1 MLSYKRKHM
10 GKYFTQSEL
19 IASTEAYKR
28 KIDNTP
34 GEEEKEHLDE
44 LIEFM
49 DDIRGAWGSAII
61 VRSGYRCPELNKAI
75 GGVKKSAHQTG
86 YAVDCVPANNKKK
99 KFFEF
104 CKEYLKDRDFDEL
117 LFEKNNSGSIWI
129 HIALKS
135 IDGKQRRKIRTL
147 EVK

>member
-1 MLSYKRKHM
+1 MSKFFSLK
-10 GKYFTQSEL
+10 EL

-34 GEEEKEHLDE
+34 GEEEKEHLEE
-44 LIEFM
+44 LMEFM
-49 DDIRGAWGSAII
+49 DDIRCAWGSAII
-61 VRSGYRCPELNKAI
+61 VRSGYRCPELNEAV
-75 GGVKKSAHQTG
+75 GGSKKSAHQAG

-99 KFFEF
+99 EFFEF
-104 CKEYLKDRDFDEL
+104 CKEYLKSRDFDEL
-117 LFEKNNSGSIWI
+117 LFEKNSKGSIWC

>member
-1 MLSYKRKHM
+1 MS
-10 GKYFTQSEL
+10 KYFSLKEL

-34 GEEEKEHLDE
+34 GEEEKAHLEE
-44 LIEFM
+44 LMELM
-49 DDIRGAWGSAII
+49 DGIRRAWGSAII
-61 VRSGYRCPELNKAI
+61 VTSGYRCPELNEAI
-75 GGVKKSAHQTG
+75 GGSKKSAHQTG
-86 YAVDCVPANNKKK
+86 YAVDCVPANNRKKE
-99 KFFEF
+99 FFEF

-117 LFEKNNSGSIWI
+117 LFEKNSKGSIWC

-135 IDGKQRRKIRTL
+135 IDGKQRKKIKTL

>member
-1 MLSYKRKHM
+1 MSKFFSLK
-10 GKYFTQSEL
+10 EL

-34 GEEEKEHLDE
+34 GEEEKAHLEE
-44 LIEFM
+44 LMEFM
-49 DDIRGAWGSAII
+49 DGIRSAWGSAII
-61 VRSGYRCPELNKAI
+61 VRSGYRCPELNEAI

-99 KFFEF
+99 EFFEF

-117 LFEKNNSGSIWI
+117 LFEKNSSGSIWI

>member
-1 MLSYKRKHM
+1 MSR
-10 GKYFTQSEL
+10 YFTQKEL

-34 GEEEKEHLDE
+34 GEEEKAHLEE

-49 DDIRGAWGSAII
+49 DDIRSAWGSAII
-61 VRSGYRCPELNKAI
+61 VTSGYRCPELNEAV
-75 GGVKKSAHQTG
+75 GGAKKSAHQTG

-99 KFFEF
+99 EFFEF
-104 CKEYLKDRDFDEL
+104 CKEYLKDRDFDEIL
-117 LFEKNNSGSIWI
+117 LERNSRGSIWC

-135 IDGKQRRKIRTL
+135 IDGKQRKKIKVL
-147 EVK
+147 EAK

>member
-1 MLSYKRKHM
+1 MS
-10 GKYFTQSEL
+10 KYFSLKEL

-34 GEEEKEHLDE
+34 GEEEKEHLEE
-44 LIEFM
+44 LMEFL
-49 DDIRGAWGSAII
+49 DGIRSAWGSAII
-61 VRSGYRCPELNKAI
+61 VTSGYRCPQLNEKV
-75 GGVKKSAHQTG
+75 GGSKKSAHQAG

>member
-1 MLSYKRKHM
+1 MSKFFSLK
-10 GKYFTQSEL
+10 EL

-34 GEEEKEHLDE
+34 GEEEKEHLEE
-44 LIEFM
+44 LMEFM
-49 DDIRGAWGSAII
+49 DDIRCAWGSAII
-61 VRSGYRCPELNKAI
+61 VRSGYRCPELNEAV
-75 GGVKKSAHQTG
+75 GGSKKSAHQAG

-99 KFFEF
+99 EFFEF
-104 CKEYLKDRDFDEL
+104 CKEYLKSRDFDEL
-117 LFEKNNSGSIWI
+117 LFEKNSKGSIWC

-147 EVK
+147 KVE

>member
-1 MLSYKRKHM
+1 M
-10 GKYFTQSEL
+10 GKYFTQKEL

-34 GEEEKEHLDE
+34 SEEIKEHLEE

-49 DDIRGAWGSAII
+49 NGIRSAWGSAII
-61 VRSGYRCPELNKAI
+61 VTSGYRCPELNAAV
-75 GGVKKSAHQTG
+75 GGAKKSAHQSG

-99 KFFEF
+99 EFFEF
-104 CKEYLKDRDFDEL
+104 CKEYLKTRDFDEL
-117 LFEKNNSGSIWI
+117 IFERSGTRIWI

-135 IDGKQRRKIRTL
+135 IDGKQRKKIKTL

>member
-1 MLSYKRKHM
+1 M
-10 GKYFTQSEL
+10 GRYFTQKEL

-34 GEEEKEHLDE
+34 SEEIKEHLEE

-49 DDIRGAWGSAII
+49 DGIRKAWGSAII
-61 VRSGYRCPELNKAI
+61 VTSGYRCTELNEAI
-75 GGVKKSAHQTG
+75 GGAKKSAHQTG
-86 YAVDCVPANNKKK
+86 YAVDCVPANNRKKE
-99 KFFEF
+99 FFEF

-117 LFEKNNSGSIWI
+117 LFERNSRGSIWC

-135 IDGKQRRKIRTL
+135 IDGKQRKKIKVL

>member
-1 MLSYKRKHM
+1 MSRF
-10 GKYFTQSEL
+10 FTQKEL

-34 GEEEKEHLDE
+34 GEEEKAHLEE

-49 DDIRGAWGSAII
+49 NGIRSAWGSAII
-61 VRSGYRCPELNKAI
+61 VTSGYRCPELNEAI
-75 GGVKKSAHQTG
+75 GGAKKSAHQTG

-99 KFFEF
+99 EFFEF
-104 CKEYLKDRDFDEL
+104 CKEYLKDRNFDEL
-117 LFEKNNSGSIWI
+117 LLERNSRGSIWC

-135 IDGKQRRKIRTL
+135 IDGKQRKKIKVL

>member
-1 MLSYKRKHM
+1 M
-10 GKYFTQSEL
+10 GKYFTQKEL

-34 GEEEKEHLDE
+34 GEEEKEHLEE
-44 LIEFM
+44 LMEFM
-49 DDIRGAWGSAII
+49 DSIRSAWGSAII
-61 VRSGYRCPELNKAI
+61 VRSGYRCPELNEAV
-75 GGVKKSAHQTG
+75 GGSKKSAHQAG

-129 HIALKS
+129 HIALKA

>member
-1 MLSYKRKHM
+1 MS
-10 GKYFTQSEL
+10 KYFSLKEL

-34 GEEEKEHLDE
+34 GEEEKEHLEE
-44 LIEFM
+44 LMEFL
-49 DDIRGAWGSAII
+49 DGIRSAWGSAII

-75 GGVKKSAHQTG
+75 GGSKKSAHQAG

-104 CKEYLKDRDFDEL
+104 CKEYLKSRDFDEL
-117 LFEKNNSGSIWI
+117 LFEKNSKGSIWC

>member
-1 MLSYKRKHM
+1 MSKFFSLK
-10 GKYFTQSEL
+10 EL

-34 GEEEKEHLDE
+34 GEEEKAHLEE
-44 LIEFM
+44 LMEFM
-49 DDIRGAWGSAII
+49 DGIRRAWGSAII
-61 VRSGYRCPELNKAI
+61 VTSGYRCPELNEAI
-75 GGVKKSAHQTG
+75 GGAKKSAHQTG

-99 KFFEF
+99 EFFEF

-117 LFEKNNSGSIWI
+117 LFERNSRGSIWC

-135 IDGKQRRKIRTL
+135 IDGKQRKKIKVL
-147 EVK
+147 EAK

>member
-1 MLSYKRKHM
+1 M
-10 GKYFTQSEL
+10 GRFFTQKEL

-34 GEEEKEHLDE
+34 GEEEKAHLEE

-49 DDIRGAWGSAII
+49 DEIRSAWGSAII
-61 VRSGYRCPELNKAI
+61 VTSGYRCPELNEAV
-75 GGVKKSAHQTG
+75 GGAKKSAHQTG

-99 KFFEF
+99 EFFEF
-104 CKEYLKDRDFDEL
+104 CKEYLKDKEFDEML
-117 LFEKNNSGSIWI
+117 LERNSRGSIWC

-135 IDGKQRRKIRTL
+135 IDGKQRKKIKVL
-147 EVK
+147 EAK

>member
-1 MLSYKRKHM
+1 MS
-10 GKYFTQSEL
+10 KYFSLKEL

-34 GEEEKEHLDE
+34 GEEEKEHLEE
-44 LIEFM
+44 LMEFM
-49 DDIRGAWGSAII
+49 DGIRSTWGSAII
-61 VRSGYRCPELNKAI
+61 VTSGYRCPELNEAI
-75 GGVKKSAHQTG
+75 GGSKKSAHQAG

>member
-1 MLSYKRKHM
+1 MSR
-10 GKYFTQSEL
+10 YFTQKEL

-34 GEEEKEHLDE
+34 GEEEKAHLEE
-44 LIEFM
+44 LMEFM
-49 DDIRGAWGSAII
+49 DGIRSTWGSAII
-61 VRSGYRCPELNKAI
+61 VTSGYRCPELNEAI
-75 GGVKKSAHQTG
+75 GGSKKSAHQTG

-99 KFFEF
+99 EFFEF

-117 LFEKNNSGSIWI
+117 LFERNSKGAIWC

-135 IDGKQRRKIRTL
+135 IDGKQRKKIKTL

>member
-1 MLSYKRKHM
+1 MSR
-10 GKYFTQSEL
+10 YFTQKEL

-34 GEEEKEHLDE
+34 GEEEKAHLEE
-44 LIEFM
+44 LMEFM
-49 DDIRGAWGSAII
+49 DGIRSAWGSAII
-61 VRSGYRCPELNKAI
+61 VTSGYRCPELNEAI
-75 GGVKKSAHQTG
+75 GGAKKSAHQTG
-86 YAVDCVPANNKKK
+86 YAVDCVPANNRKKE
-99 KFFEF
+99 FFEF

-117 LFEKNNSGSIWI
+117 LFERNSKGAIWC

-135 IDGKQRRKIRTL
+135 IDGKQRRKIKTL

>member
-1 MLSYKRKHM
+1 M
-10 GKYFTQSEL
+10 GRFFTQKEL

-34 GEEEKEHLDE
+34 GEEEKAHLEE

-49 DDIRGAWGSAII
+49 DGIRSAWGSAII
-61 VRSGYRCPELNKAI
+61 VTSGYRCPELNEAI
-75 GGVKKSAHQTG
+75 GGAKKSAHQTG
-86 YAVDCVPANNKKK
+86 YALDCVPANNKKK
-99 KFFEF
+99 EFFEF

-117 LFEKNNSGSIWI
+117 LLERNSRGSIWC

-135 IDGKQRRKIRTL
+135 IDGKQRKKIKVL
-147 EVK
+147 EAK

>member
-1 MLSYKRKHM
+1 M
-10 GKYFTQSEL
+10 GKYFTQKEL
-19 IASTEAYKR
+19 IASREAYKR

-34 GEEEKEHLDE
+34 SEEIKEHLEE

-49 DDIRGAWGSAII
+49 DEIRSAWGSAII
-61 VRSGYRCPELNKAI
+61 VSSGYRCTELNNAV
-75 GGVKKSAHQTG
+75 GGAKKSAHQAG
-86 YAVDCVPANNKKK
+86 YAVDCSPANNKKQE
-99 KFFEF
+99 FFEF

-117 LFEKNNSGSIWI
+117 ILERSGARIWI

>member
-1 MLSYKRKHM
+1 M
-10 GKYFTQSEL
+10 GRFFTQKEL

-34 GEEEKEHLDE
+34 GEEEKAHLEE

-49 DDIRGAWGSAII
+49 DDIRSAWGSAII
-61 VRSGYRCPELNKAI
+61 VTSGYRCPELNEAV
-75 GGVKKSAHQTG
+75 GGAKKSAHQTG

-99 KFFEF
+99 EFFEF
-104 CKEYLKDRDFDEL
+104 CKEYLKDRDFDEIL
-117 LFEKNNSGSIWI
+117 LERNSRGSIWC

-135 IDGKQRRKIRTL
+135 IDGKQRKKIKVL

>member
-1 MLSYKRKHM
+1 MSRF
-10 GKYFTQSEL
+10 FTQKEL

-34 GEEEKEHLDE
+34 GEEEKAHLEE
-44 LIEFM
+44 LMEFM
-49 DDIRGAWGSAII
+49 DGIRSAWGSAII
-61 VRSGYRCPELNKAI
+61 VTSGYRCPELNEAI
-75 GGVKKSAHQTG
+75 GGAKKSAHQTG

-99 KFFEF
+99 EFFEF

-117 LFEKNNSGSIWI
+117 LFERNSKGAIWC

>member
-1 MLSYKRKHM
+1 MSR
-10 GKYFTQSEL
+10 YFTQKEL

-34 GEEEKEHLDE
+34 GEEEKAHLEE
-44 LIEFM
+44 LMEFM
-49 DDIRGAWGSAII
+49 DGIRSAWGSAII
-61 VRSGYRCPELNKAI
+61 VTSGYRCPELNEAI
-75 GGVKKSAHQTG
+75 GGAKKSAHQTG
-86 YAVDCVPANNKKK
+86 YALDCVPANNKKK
-99 KFFEF
+99 EFFEF

-117 LFEKNNSGSIWI
+117 LLERNSRGSIWC

-135 IDGKQRRKIRTL
+135 IDGKQRKKIKQL

>member
-1 MLSYKRKHM
+1 MS
-10 GKYFTQSEL
+10 KYFSLKEL

-34 GEEEKEHLDE
+34 GEEEKEHLEE
-44 LIEFM
+44 LMEFL
-49 DDIRGAWGSAII
+49 DGIRGAWGSPLI
-61 VRSGYRCPELNKAI
+61 VTSGYRCPQLNEAV
-75 GGVKKSAHQTG
+75 GGSKKSAHQTG

-104 CKEYLKDRDFDEL
+104 CKEYLKSRDFDEL

>member
-1 MLSYKRKHM
+1 MSKFFSLK
-10 GKYFTQSEL
+10 EL

-34 GEEEKEHLDE
+34 GEEEKAHLEE
-44 LIEFM
+44 LMEFM
-49 DDIRGAWGSAII
+49 DGIRSAWGSAII
-61 VRSGYRCPELNKAI
+61 VTSGYRCPELNEAV
-75 GGVKKSAHQTG
+75 GGAKKSAHQTG

-99 KFFEF
+99 EFFEF
-104 CKEYLKDRDFDEL
+104 CKEYLKDRDFDEIL
-117 LFEKNNSGSIWI
+117 LERNSRGSIWC

-135 IDGKQRRKIRTL
+135 IDGKQRKKVKVI